1 VKALVGWY
9 CDFGYI
15 QDILGK
21 KKRYIGKPKWV
32 LVANCPSL
40 SEAQGTKH
48 YFEVGLMGKQEDKTK
63 TKASYMHPNIISTEA
78 LVPSN

>member
-1 VKALVGWY
+1 
-9 CDFGYI
+9 
-15 QDILGK
+15 
-21 KKRYIGKPKWV
+21 
-32 LVANCPSL
+32 VANCPSL